1 MKFYVYI
8 LYSESLNSFYKGHTN
23 SIADRIR
30 RHNSGVE
37 KYTKKGLPWTL
48 IWCSYKDSKSEA
60 YRLEMKLKNLSKI
73 KIMEF
78 ILKYPEDVVGP
89 DELLRIKQLSG
100 C

>member
-23 SIADRIR
+23 NIVDRVR
-30 RHNSGVE
+30 RHNSGIE

-48 IWCSYKDSKSEA
+48 IWYALKDSKSEA
-60 YRLEMKLKNLSKI
+60 YQLEIKLKNLSKCKTI
-73 KIMEF
+73 EF
-78 ILKYPEDVVGP
+78 IIKYPEDVVGP